1 MTTINPNAELL
12 PQLAKLERD
21 PKTQIIR
28 TEQHPE
34 TGNYRTFYIAHGKI
48 KSIIYGLKNYFLFN
62 FWTFDLNL
70 QANETNIRK
79 FQTDSD

>member
-1 MTTINPNAELL
+1 MAILDTNADLL
-12 PQLAKLERD
+12 PQLCKIEKD

-34 TGNYRTFYIAHGKI
+34 TGNYRTYYIAKGQI

-62 FWTFDLNL
+62 FWTFSLNL
-70 QANETNIRK
+70 EATPENIKK
-79 FQTDSD
+79 FQTN